1 MGMWRS
7 PTRAPGRFP
16 SEVGIVMTVAVATLS
31 VAACSSGEV
40 VVLDSV
46 SVPAVTSSAGPSL
59 DAPSASSSTSE
70 LQPDQPSVVD
80 SPSPSSERRSE
91 AYYLDEILQYCDE
104 RTPGLCLT
112 ECETISSNP
121 GLNTISLTLA
131 DVNVDMMVMYGNIT
145 REEAAEYRPYWVKFW
160 ELYC

>member
-1 MGMWRS
+1 
-7 PTRAPGRFP
+7 
-16 SEVGIVMTVAVATLS
+16 
-31 VAACSSGEV
+31 
-40 VVLDSV
+40 
-46 SVPAVTSSAGPSL
+46 
-59 DAPSASSSTSE
+59 
-70 LQPDQPSVVD
+70 
-80 SPSPSSERRSE
+80 
-91 AYYLDEILQYCDE
+91 LDEILQYCDE